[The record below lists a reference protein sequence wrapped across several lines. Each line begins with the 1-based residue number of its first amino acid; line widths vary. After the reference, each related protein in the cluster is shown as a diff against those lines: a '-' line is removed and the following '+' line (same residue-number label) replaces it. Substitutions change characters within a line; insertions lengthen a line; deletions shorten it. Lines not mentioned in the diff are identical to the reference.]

1 MRIYLKKLVSCQLSV
16 VNCSSGQSLVEIL
29 IAIGLTGI
37 LLPALLTGLVSSREG
52 KAQEGQ
58 RLQATALLREGEEA
72 VRSVR
77 EKGWTNVAANGTYY
91 PEISGSSWVLTS
103 CGGSCPAINGYTRP
117 IVISDAQRDAS
128 GQI

>member
-16 VNCSSGQSLVEIL
+16 VNCLSGQSLVEIL

-37 LLPALLTGLVSSREG
+37 LLPALLTGLVASREG

-58 RLQATALLREGEEA
+58 RLQATAFIRESEEA

-77 EKGWTNVAANGTYY
+77 EKGWTNISANGTFH
-91 PEISGSSWVLTS
+91 PVISGSEWTLLPNPET
-103 CGGSCPAINGYTRP
+103 INDYTRQ
-117 IVISDAQRDAS
+117 V
-128 GQI
+128 